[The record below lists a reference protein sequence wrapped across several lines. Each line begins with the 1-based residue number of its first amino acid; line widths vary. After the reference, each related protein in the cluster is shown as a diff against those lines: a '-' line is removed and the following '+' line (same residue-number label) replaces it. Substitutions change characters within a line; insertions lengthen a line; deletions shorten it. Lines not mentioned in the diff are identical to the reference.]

1 MTGNARSCPFP
12 FEAFGA
18 QPQHLGRFDLTLVQ
32 SRRLRAAGKLLRKS
46 PSPEMREQGVR
57 GVLVYCANY
66 R

>member
-1 MTGNARSCPFP
+1 
-12 FEAFGA
+12 
-18 QPQHLGRFDLTLVQ
+18 LTLVQ